1 MNNNNSYINLMI
13 DSLEKKVSVLERITE
28 VNERQKKIVTDS
40 DFDMDALDATVE
52 EKGKLVDEINKLD
65 EGFESLYARVRDA
78 LQEDKAQYADKIV
91 IMQKLIQR
99 IVELTTSIEADE
111 KRIKANVDSQFSKI
125 KQTVKETRK
134 NSKMVSNYYKN
145 MSKLDTEPQFMDK
158 KK

>member
-28 VNERQKKIVTDS
+28 VNERQKKIATES
-40 DFDMDALDATVE
+40 NFDMDALDATVE

>member
-40 DFDMDALDATVE
+40 DFDMDALDTTVE

>member
-52 EKGKLVDEINKLD
+52 EKGKMVDEINKLD